1 MEDRGKDWQV
11 DIEQLSPEKLEKEIE
26 KNKKKAVKSFA
37 FAVAAAVALIALC
50 IAWFVSNNRVNG
62 ILGGISAKKS
72 GIEIGSKGSAG
83 VHDDLLQKIKSGLI
97 YHLPKEAGEKQHD
110 TSQGESINW
119 LLNDDSNMNNY
130 DNGKPFAQTGKTYR
144 KDYAMEPGTKGKLDF
159 FIKSYEDGDLSLEFS
174 LDVAPYTMNGETQQA
189 VEKTSIEAQL
199 LSGHILYFLGE
210 TQKDST
216 IKYTW
221 LKDGT
226 FQITIPDAK
235 SDKEYDYYIY
245 WVWPLNLST
254 ILLNNGDD
262 FLNGNEVEFDDK
274 DPTGALRNEI
284 VADMAADPGRY
295 FFSSLTDSPLD
306 KDYVEVQEILNI
318 HQSSGSDPTYNK
330 QLFVDLSSYYNQADM
345 KIGGK
350 ISLITATLEYLG
362 KTETT
367 ETTKETTEAGNED
380 EFRI

>member
-1 MEDRGKDWQV
+1 MADRGKDRQI

-26 KNKKKAVKSFA
+26 NNKKKAVKSFA

-72 GIEIGSKGSAG
+72 GIEIGSRGRAG
-83 VHDDLLQKIKSGLI
+83 VHDDLLQKIKSGLK
-97 YHLPKEAGEKQHD
+97 YHLPAETDEKQHD

-130 DNGKPFAQTGKTYR
+130 DKGNSFEQTGKRYR
-144 KDYAMEPGTKGKLDF
+144 KDYAMEPGTKRKLDF

-174 LDVAPYTMNGETQQA
+174 LDIAPYAMNGETQQA

-210 TQKDST
+210 KQKDDT

-221 LKDGT
+221 IKDGT
-226 FQITIPDAK
+226 FQITIPNAE
-235 SDKEYDYYIY
+235 SDKEYDYSIY

-254 ILLNNGDD
+254 ILLNTGDD

-274 DPTGALRNEI
+274 DSTGALRNEI
-284 VADMAADPGRY
+284 VKDMAANPGRY

-306 KDYVEVQEILNI
+306 TNYAEVREIWNM
-318 HQSSGSDPTYNK
+318 HQSSGSNPTYDK

-350 ISLITATLEYLG
+350 ISLITATLKYLG
-362 KTETT
+362 KT
-367 ETTKETTEAGNED
+367 ETTKETTEARNED

>member
-1 MEDRGKDWQV
+1 MADRGKDRQI

-26 KNKKKAVKSFA
+26 KNKKKAIKSFA

-72 GIEIGSKGSAG
+72 GIEIGSRGSAG
-83 VHDDLLQKIKSGLI
+83 VHDDLLQKIKFGLK
-97 YHLPKEAGEKQHD
+97 YHLPAKTDEKQHD
-110 TSQGESINW
+110 TSKGESINW
-119 LLNDDSNMNNY
+119 LLNADSNMNNY
-130 DNGKPFAQTGKTYR
+130 DNGNSFEQIGKTYR

-159 FIKSYEDGDLSLEFS
+159 FIKSYEDGDLFLEFS
-174 LDVAPYTMNGETQQA
+174 LDIAPYTMNGENQQA
-189 VEKTSIEAQL
+189 VEKNSVEAQI

-210 TQKDST
+210 TQENNT
-216 IKYTW
+216 IKYSW
-221 LKDGT
+221 IKDGT
-226 FQITIPDAK
+226 FQITIPNAK
-235 SDKEYDYYIY
+235 SDQEYDYSIY

-254 ILLNNGDD
+254 ILLNSGDD
-262 FLNGNEVEFDDK
+262 FLNGNKVEFDDK
-274 DPTGALRNEI
+274 DPTGVLRNEI
-284 VADMAADPGRY
+284 VADMEANPGRY
-295 FFSSLTDSPLD
+295 FFSSLTNSPLD
-306 KDYVEVQEILNI
+306 INYEEVKEISKM
-318 HQSSGSDPTYNK
+318 HQFSGINSTYNK

-367 ETTKETTEAGNED
+367 KETTEARNED